1 MELGTYNPRINKGLK
16 VEYGNKIYDKIIYLS
31 ISNNEIHFENKEN
44 DSIINNI
51 SCKLNEAKISL
62 E

>member
-1 MELGTYNPRINKGLK
+1 MLEEYKPKINKELK
-16 VEYGNKIYDKIIYLS
+16 IEYNNKIYDKIIYLN

-44 DSIINNI
+44 DSITNNI
-51 SCKLNEAKISL
+51 ACKLSEIKISL

>member
-1 MELGTYNPRINKGLK
+1 MMIEPYNPKILKGLK

-31 ISNNEIHFENKEN
+31 ISDNEIHFENREN
-44 DSIINNI
+44 NSITNNI
-51 SCKLNEAKISL
+51 ACKLSEVKITL

>member
-1 MELGTYNPRINKGLK
+1 MLEEYKPKINKGLK
-16 VEYGNKIYDKIIYLS
+16 IEYNNKIYDKIIYLN

-44 DSIINNI
+44 DSITNNI
-51 SCKLNEAKISL
+51 ACKLSEIKISL

>member
-44 DSIINNI
+44 DSISNNI
-51 SCKLNEAKISL
+51 SFKLNEAKISL

>member
-44 DSIINNI
+44 DSTSNNI

>member
-1 MELGTYNPRINKGLK
+1 MLEEYNPKINKGLK
-16 VEYGNKIYDKIIYLS
+16 IEYSNKIYDKIIYLN

-44 DSIINNI
+44 DSITNNI
-51 SCKLNEAKISL
+51 ACKLSEIKISL